1 MVFILLLFLL
11 LIIIPIWCIYEKAD
25 KPGWAAIV
33 PIYNSL
39 VWFEIINKPWYWLL
53 LICIPYVGFIWSVWS
68 VNLLVKRFGYSEAF
82 TVGVLFLPFIFLP
95 IIAFSDSKYIPV
107 D

>member
-1 MVFILLLFLL
+1 MLIILLFLV

-25 KPGWAAIV
+25 KPGWAAII

-53 LICIPYVGFIWSVWS
+53 LICIPYIGLIWSVWS
-68 VNLLVKRFGYSEAF
+68 INLLVKRFGYSEGF

-95 IIAFSDSKYIPV
+95 IIAFGNSKYIPV

>member
-1 MVFILLLFLL
+1 MSFILLIFLL

-53 LICIPYVGFIWSVWS
+53 LICIPYIGFIWSVWS
-68 VNLLVKRFGYSEAF
+68 VNLLVKRFGYSEGF
-82 TVGVLFLPFIFLP
+82 TFGVIFLPFIFLP